1 MRRRD
6 LLASMLAGCALS
18 GCIGDHEPL
27 PGEPGEPDNSEEP
40 EEPEEPEEG
49 ERVEIV
55 ESVLI
60 RENVGTDEETV
71 AVGGVVI
78 PREGVEV
85 SYVEIRASFY
95 DMEGEL
101 LDTTIEQVEI
111 ATLEWVDWFNH
122 RRIAQHC
129 NDLTPVE
136 FEQAYYGRIEAG
148 QTAQYSQA

>member
-71 AVGGVVI
+71 AVGGVVV

-85 SYVEIRASFY
+85 SYVEIRANFY

-111 ATLEWVDWFNH
+111 DEETDRW
-122 RRIAQHC
+122 
-129 NDLTPVE
+129 E
-136 FEQAYYGRIEAG
+136 FEVTYPQMGEQAAEVDEYELEVGTEL
-148 QTAQYSQA
+148 

>member
-71 AVGGVVI
+71 AVGGVVV

-85 SYVEIRASFY
+85 SYVEIRANFY

-111 ATLEWVDWFNH
+111 DEETDRW
-122 RRIAQHC
+122 
-129 NDLTPVE
+129 E
-136 FEQAYYGRIEAG
+136 FEVTYPQVGEQAAG
-148 QTAQYSQA
+148 VDEYELEVGTEL

>member
-111 ATLEWVDWFNH
+111 DEETNRW
-122 RRIAQHC
+122 
-129 NDLTPVE
+129 E
-136 FEQAYYGRIEAG
+136 FEVTYPQMGEQAAEVDEYELEVGTEL
-148 QTAQYSQA
+148 